1 MVRWYI
7 QRGGT
12 GTSRLGFCHLSIR
25 LLGYE
30 PQTEFEDGLKNV
42 HGWFAENWED
52 IRGSG
57 EF

>member
-1 MVRWYI
+1 ML
-7 QRGGT
+7 RGGS
-12 GTSRLGFCHLSIR
+12 GTSRLSCCHPAGR
-25 LLGYE
+25 PLGYE

-42 HGWFAENWED
+42 YGWFTENWDD